1 MWYPKNTTDIVERQ
15 VKQGIAGQE
24 TPGRLLLITY
34 ALHTI
39 LIILRATPQDRHKH
53 SYVTGKDKK
62 EKKEKRKQKNY
73 IQRRE

>member
-1 MWYPKNTTDIVERQ
+1 MWYPKNTKDFVERQ

-39 LIILRATPQDRHKH
+39 LIILRATPQDRHQH

-62 EKKEKRKQKNY
+62 EKKKRKQENY
-73 IQRRE
+73 IQRRD

>member
-15 VKQGIAGQE
+15 VKQGIVGAGNPWE
-24 TPGRLLLITY
+24 ALLITY

-53 SYVTGKDKK
+53 SYVTSKV
-62 EKKEKRKQKNY
+62 KRKK
-73 IQRRE
+73 RKKKTKKLHPET